1 MKATFTIEDT
11 PQGIYPVLRWDG
23 NGCCDNLHDSIAMHL
38 MADLSAMIQKAE
50 AMKLLRVVN
59 SQGESTR
66 RTLTLPNKT

>member
-50 AMKLLRVVN
+50 QMKILRVVN
-59 SQGESTR
+59 PQGESTR
-66 RTLTLPNKT
+66 RTRTLPNKT